1 MANRLAPPTTLAT
14 PSDGEPTRPPENVDQ
29 CTRCGVQSRPG
40 LMKICAHCEREAC
53 DQCGDFVY
61 GPDVDFIQ
69 TTDEEK
75 WDRKFSGASSLCGL
89 LTLY

>member
-1 MANRLAPPTTLAT
+1 
-14 PSDGEPTRPPENVDQ
+14 
-29 CTRCGVQSRPG
+29 
-40 LMKICAHCEREAC
+40 MKICAHCEMETC

-75 WDRKFSGASSLCGL
+75 RDRKFSGASSLCGL